1 MSEKTKIVEALM
13 KRGID
18 PIKLEK
24 ELLAMMRR
32 EQSPVKMRD
41 YLRKLLEGEKR

>member
-1 MSEKTKIVEALM
+1 MSEKTEVVEALR

-24 ELLAMMRR
+24 ELLVMMRK
-32 EQSPVKMRD
+32 EQSPVKIRD